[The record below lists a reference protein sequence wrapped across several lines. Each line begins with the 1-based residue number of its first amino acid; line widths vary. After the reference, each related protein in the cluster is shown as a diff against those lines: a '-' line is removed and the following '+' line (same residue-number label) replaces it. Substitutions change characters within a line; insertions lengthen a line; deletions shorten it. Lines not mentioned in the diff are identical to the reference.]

1 MNWPDETPNGQG
13 PTDERPF
20 AEQILERRGFAV
32 TAALFVMLGGFV
44 VPFIGWIAG
53 MVMLWRSR
61 AWTLR
66 QKWIATL
73 VPIGA
78 TAAVL
83 LVLALLS
90 SNWSTTDAGLGG
102 SPVIPVVYDLGWT
115 AVVLL
120 LVAFAIAG
128 AWLLWLALRPATAV
142 AAGTARPTPADR

>member
-1 MNWPDETPNGQG
+1 MSWPDETPNGEE

-44 VPFIGWIAG
+44 VPFIGWVAG
-53 MVMLWRSR
+53 MVMLWRSK

-66 QKWIATL
+66 QKWTATL

-90 SNWSTTDAGLGG
+90 STWSTADAGLGG
-102 SPVIPVVYDLGWT
+102 SPVIPVVFDLGWT
-115 AVVLL
+115 AVVVL

-128 AWLLWLALRPATAV
+128 FWLLWLTLRPR
-142 AAGTARPTPADR
+142 AGAGES

>member
-1 MNWPDETPNGQG
+1 MSWPDEAPDAQG
-13 PTDERPF
+13 PADDRPF

-32 TAALFVMLGGFV
+32 TAALFVMLGGIV
-44 VPFIGWIAG
+44 VPFIGWVAG
-53 MVMLWRSR
+53 LVMLWRSR

-73 VPIGA
+73 VPIAA

-90 SNWSTTDAGLGG
+90 STWSTADAGLGG
-102 SPVIPVVYDLGWT
+102 SPVIPVVFDLGWT

-120 LVAFAIAG
+120 LVAFAISG
-128 AWLLWLALRPATAV
+128 GWLLWLVFRP
-142 AAGTARPTPADR
+142 RPGVSPS